1 MRKTTLILSML
12 FATSISSYSN
22 ANMAEWFPDSSGSAN
37 TNMESSLNIFYG
49 SGDSHKSTGA
59 NNTNRTSNPK
69 NRTETELTKN
79 TDVVEN
85 LEPRPQSGLMIA
97 QRQRLKELGQQTEAD
112 IKNALTD
119 EGMEVTQPVAPQ
131 PTIGIS
137 NSTPKP
143 STGASITATE
153 REQMAEQQRMEQF
166 ISKSQQFL
174 DSNTLS
180 SLQGDQT
187 IAISML
193 NSALMQLG
201 VEAMSGLAAS
211 GNNPTYNQAI
221 GCVNSFA
228 NQRLNQVSN
237 SLISKYASI
246 ANIMPTVR
254 SSPQIGSSYTNK
266 CF

>member
-1 MRKTTLILSML
+1 MRKLNLALSVM
-12 FATSISSYSN
+12 FISTISFNSN
-22 ANMAEWFPDSSGSAN
+22 ANMASWFGESSESSSGSMAK
-37 TNMESSLNIFYG
+37 TLSAFYG
-49 SGDSHKSTGA
+49 TESPDTENQDEQASGDSIK
-59 NNTNRTSNPK
+59 
-69 NRTETELTKN
+69 ETKQR
-79 TDVVEN
+79 DVVEN

-97 QRQRLKELGQQTEAD
+97 QQQRLKELGQQAEAE
-112 IKNALTD
+112 INRSALN
-119 EGMEVTQPVAPQ
+119 Q
-131 PTIGIS
+131 PTNQYQ
-137 NSTPKP
+137 NSQQTMESQPTVVEKK
-143 STGASITATE
+143 SVDNLVSATE
-153 REQMAEQQRMEQF
+153 REQMAEQQKMEVF

-201 VEAMSGLAAS
+201 VEAMSGMS
-211 GNNPTYNQAI
+211 VSVNNPTYNQAV

-228 NQRLNQVSN
+228 NQQLNQASQN
-237 SLISKYASI
+237 LISKYASL

-254 SSPQIGSSYTNK
+254 AAPQIGGKYTAK